1 VNVND
6 VYELMKF
13 VVNKNQNGYLSPEQ
27 FNLSI
32 NQAQTSFMDYLL
44 GEFQHYQYGRP
55 VARVEFGQNQTVR
68 QRLTPVI
75 YGYNLNIDS
84 TGFTPYPSDFEQV
97 DAIWSFYGYKRVRFV
112 QQDYLYSYYNSK
124 IDPIATNPV
133 YLIEDVGFRFYP
145 SNYGAAKLSYV
156 RTPSQIVWAY
166 TLDGNGRPVYNAAA
180 SVDPVW
186 YDVDML
192 DIITRA
198 LAIVGTNLQS
208 AQVLQYANMIKTQ
221 GQ

>member
-1 VNVND
+1 MNVND

-44 GEFQHYQYGRP
+44 GEFQQYQYGRP

-124 IDPIATNPV
+124 IDPIATNPI